1 MGKGEIAVEGGE
13 ESLPFLYRSIQ
24 GALRVCACGVVVLY
38 SKRRTVLIGRR
49 RLFTT
54 MGRGSPNPTD
64 LSPGEI
70 KERQRRG
77 WDEDGSGLTR
87 AIKFEFECPFFLF
100 LSSAGAFP
108 LSLYSPSSS
117 LSSHAPSVYASS
129 TAARKGLY
137 PTLPKHRRITA
148 S

>member
-24 GALRVCACGVVVLY
+24 GALRVCACGIVVQY

-77 WDEDGSGLTR
+77 WEDG
-87 AIKFEFECPFFLF
+87 
-100 LSSAGAFP
+100 GA
-108 LSLYSPSSS
+108 
-117 LSSHAPSVYASS
+117 A
-129 TAARKGLY
+129 
-137 PTLPKHRRITA
+137 
-148 S
+148 

>member
-24 GALRVCACGVVVLY
+24 GALRVVLY

-77 WDEDGSGLTR
+77 WEDG
-87 AIKFEFECPFFLF
+87 
-100 LSSAGAFP
+100 GA
-108 LSLYSPSSS
+108 
-117 LSSHAPSVYASS
+117 A
-129 TAARKGLY
+129 
-137 PTLPKHRRITA
+137 
-148 S
+148 

>member
-24 GALRVCACGVVVLY
+24 GALRVCACGIIVVLY

-70 KERQRRG
+70 KERRRRG
-77 WDEDGSGLTR
+77 WEDG
-87 AIKFEFECPFFLF
+87 
-100 LSSAGAFP
+100 GA
-108 LSLYSPSSS
+108 
-117 LSSHAPSVYASS
+117 A
-129 TAARKGLY
+129 
-137 PTLPKHRRITA
+137 
-148 S
+148 

>member
-1 MGKGEIAVEGGE
+1 MG
-13 ESLPFLYRSIQ
+13 
-24 GALRVCACGVVVLY
+24 
-38 SKRRTVLIGRR
+38 
-49 RLFTT
+49 
-54 MGRGSPNPTD
+54 
-64 LSPGEI
+64 
-70 KERQRRG
+70 G
-77 WDEDGSGLTR
+77 WGSGLTR

-137 PTLPKHRRITA
+137 PTLPKHRRIAA